1 MVKVSFFVKN
11 PGNYI
16 TLFWTSF
23 AGLSFALSGPAQ
35 EFVSSCVFV
44 FSQHPYDVDDWVN
57 IMSGKDDTLLKLRV
71 TDIRLMSSTFRR
83 DKLAKLVSIPHNKLS
98 KERIE
103 NLSRWDTMYDIMEP
117 IPLESETVITDDMF
131 CDEETSEK
139 TGAKLQGATI
149 RKDGSRYIVDM
160 DESTMDDIYAK
171 YITSTAKPMNIQEL
185 SIVLAE
191 GKNISTS
198 EGMPIRDL
206 RKEAVEEMVNNHIK
220 EFVMEP
226 TSFPVGRFY
235 RMPSI
240 SIEPTKD
247 PDTNYQVEITFSC
260 KKFVCA
266 FYLSTISFL

>member
-11 PGNYI
+11 PGNYM

-117 IPLESETVITDDMF
+117 IPLESETVTKKPQKKLGR
-131 CDEETSEK
+131 SYRALLS
-139 TGAKLQGATI
+139 AKMGRDTLWIWMRVLWTI
-149 RKDGSRYIVDM
+149 FTR
-160 DESTMDDIYAK
+160 
-171 YITSTAKPMNIQEL
+171 
-185 SIVLAE
+185 
-191 GKNISTS
+191 STS
-198 EGMPIRDL
+198 PQPRSL
-206 RKEAVEEMVNNHIK
+206 
-220 EFVMEP
+220 
-226 TSFPVGRFY
+226 
-235 RMPSI
+235 
-240 SIEPTKD
+240 
-247 PDTNYQVEITFSC
+247 
-260 KKFVCA
+260 
-266 FYLSTISFL
+266 